1 MRTDSYE
8 MHPVRA
14 FMSTYVVSLLSLF
27 AFRTLEVYADTGW
40 QKALIFVAVT
50 LLGTVIVSLIQQG
63 TATISPAGIAEKS
76 WKKKCKTPWNGI
88 IQVFSYAY
96 DGKPALI
103 FVKANGSKLHEEER
117 MIRFYLRNIGKL
129 IILPDERITR
139 QFVADYYGPLDHDFL
154 NRDTKKE

>member
-8 MHPVRA
+8 MHPIGS
-14 FMSTYVVSLLSLF
+14 FISTYVIVLFSLF
-27 AFRTLEVYADTGW
+27 AFRTLKVYADTGW
-40 QKALIFVAVT
+40 QKALIFTAVT
-50 LLGTVIVSLIQQG
+50 LLGTVLVSLIQQG

-103 FVKANGSKLHEEER
+103 FVKANGSKLHEEDR

-129 IILPDERITR
+129 IILPDEKITR
-139 QFVADYYGPLDHDFL
+139 QFVADYYGPLDYDFL
-154 NRDTKKE
+154 NSDTKKK